1 MGWMAS
7 NRERIQKEAGTKDI
21 KVVSVKASDMWKK
34 ASVTEKKPFEEEA
47 KRQKDAYDAYISTD
61 AGKKALQEKKEEKK
75 GEKQAKLDK
84 DAEKAKAKEE
94 KQIAREKRECKAA
107 AKAIEKDER
116 LKKPP
121 TAYFMWLNDNRDR
134 ITAMIGGKGGPEV
147 TKKGSELWKTLPEK
161 EKAAY
166 ETKAKQKKEEY
177 DAFVATPEGAAALK
191 AYKEATAAVA
201 YKEKEAETESQ
212 EPSAKHKAD
221 TPLAKAETAAKKQ
234 KLAKA
239 GA

>member
-1 MGWMAS
+1 MG
-7 NRERIQKEAGTKDI
+7 
-21 KVVSVKASDMWKK
+21 
-34 ASVTEKKPFEEEA
+34 
-47 KRQKDAYDAYISTD
+47 
-61 AGKKALQEKKEEKK
+61 
-75 GEKQAKLDK
+75 
-84 DAEKAKAKEE
+84 AKEE

-116 LKKPP
+116 LKKPL
-121 TAYFMWLNDNRDR
+121 TAYFMWLNDNRER
-134 ITAMIGGKGGPEV
+134 IAAMVGGKGGPEV
-147 TKKGSELWKTLPEK
+147 TKKGSELWKALPEK

-201 YKEKEAETESQ
+201 YKEKEADAEPQ
-212 EPSAKHKAD
+212 EPSASTLKQKVN
-221 TPLAKAETAAKKQ
+221 TPAGEGESAAKKQ

>member
-1 MGWMAS
+1 MG
-7 NRERIQKEAGTKDI
+7 
-21 KVVSVKASDMWKK
+21 
-34 ASVTEKKPFEEEA
+34 
-47 KRQKDAYDAYISTD
+47 
-61 AGKKALQEKKEEKK
+61 
-75 GEKQAKLDK
+75 
-84 DAEKAKAKEE
+84 AKEE

-121 TAYFMWLNDNRDR
+121 TAYFMWLNDNREK

-161 EKAAY
+161 EKSVY
-166 ETKAKQKKEEY
+166 ESKAKQKKEAY

-201 YKEKEAETESQ
+201 YKETDASADNVEVEA
-212 EPSAKHKAD
+212 
-221 TPLAKAETAAKKQ
+221 AASKNT
-234 KLAKA
+234 
-239 GA
+239 